1 MKTRYNGICNLRL
14 RGNVYMSN
22 TMNIIISVIFGVA
35 SVVMFYRWSKVH
47 RKIMIHDQQWSYLR
61 IMVLVLGVLTAVSL
75 VLNAS
80 QNTMYDYARIAFT
93 FLGVTAFMALR
104 DGVGEEGMVSVGK
117 FYPWNEVTAYDY
129 SYKKN
134 TVEVYFMVKSQ
145 KKDKPDEYTT
155 KVLEFA
161 NENKDHLMKFLQI
174 NLGRK
179 YTRMKRKK

>member
-1 MKTRYNGICNLRL
+1 
-14 RGNVYMSN
+14 MSN
-22 TMNIIISVIFGVA
+22 AMNIIISVIFGVT
-35 SVVMFYRWSKVH
+35 SVIMFYRWSMVH

-61 IMVLVLGVLTAVSL
+61 IMVLVLGVLTAVNL
-75 VLNAS
+75 VLS
-80 QNTMYDYARIAFT
+80 SSSYTMYDFARSAFT
-93 FLGVTAFMALR
+93 FLAVTAFMAMR

-117 FYPWNEVTAYDY
+117 FYPWSEVTAYDY
-129 SYKKN
+129 SEKKN
-134 TVEVYFMVKSQ
+134 TTEVYFTIKSQ

-161 NENKDHLMKFLQI
+161 NDDKETLMKFLKI